1 MVIYCFY
8 GDSFFSEQKLKNR
21 KKEFATKYGQENIF
35 QLSTKDFNL
44 GETINTIRW
53 GGLFAHKKMVIL
65 SGLPQDT
72 TSKHTE
78 STKEAINTFYDY
90 FIANKGSISE
100 DNLIIFHTITPDK
113 KTKRSKY
120 FLESNDSEIKLTEF
134 KADKK
139 AITWFFQQKFPH
151 NELDQEWQDLIVQL
165 CNDNMYLIDNET
177 TKIKSYLDKQ
187 SDTTKKHVSKELITN
202 IISSSA
208 NYDVWSFLDNI
219 ILNKGGMDKLIAFA
233 HEGNN
238 EFQFLG
244 LLYRS
249 VWGIINLIDCRN
261 HNITNPA
268 DLAKHAKLPPFTVS
282 RYLSKKDVL
291 IANKERFYDIYRK
304 LVDMDYK
311 LKTGILPPESFR
323 PTIFLLFS

>member
-1 MVIYCFY
+1 
-8 GDSFFSEQKLKNR
+8 
-21 KKEFATKYGQENIF
+21 
-35 QLSTKDFNL
+35 
-44 GETINTIRW
+44 
-53 GGLFAHKKMVIL
+53 MVIL

-72 TSKHTE
+72 TSKYNE
-78 STKEAINTFYDY
+78 STKEALNQFYDY
-90 FIANKGSISE
+90 FLANKHSISE
-100 DNLIIFHTITPDK
+100 DNLIIFHTTNPDK
-113 KTKRSKY
+113 KTKRTKY
-120 FLESNDSEIKLTEF
+120 FLESNDPHIKTTEY

-139 AITWFFQQKFPH
+139 SINAFFQSKFGEQILS
-151 NELDQEWQDLIVQL
+151 NDIQDLIVQL

-187 SDTTKKHVSKELITN
+187 YADSKKPIIDTELITH

-208 NYDVWSFLDNI
+208 NYDVWSFLDGI
-219 ILNKGGMDKLIAFA
+219 IFGKSPQSIEKLISFA

-249 VWGIINLIDCRN
+249 IGGIINLIDCRN
-261 HNITNPA
+261 HGITNPS

-282 RYLSKKDVL
+282 RYVGKKEL
-291 IANKERFYDIYRK
+291 LQANEEKFKKIYHQ

-311 LKTGILPPESFR
+311 LKT
-323 PTIFLLFS
+323 